1 LKVND
6 KEYVYLFKKEAVIRL
21 RILVVDDD
29 PFIQKLIGIHLK
41 KEGFHVVFASDGIEA
56 LNMISEEELDLAI
69 VDIMMPK
76 MDGISLTKRLA
87 TKEIPVLML
96 TAKTTIEDKEKGFLA
111 GADDYMVKPFEPKE
125 LLFRIRAIL
134 RRYQKLERSHTK
146 LGNMLIDRLTF
157 EVKVGEQ
164 VLLLPLKEFELLS
177 ILSSRPDVV
186 FTRDQL
192 MEQVWGYDYE
202 GDDFTL
208 TTHIKR
214 LRSRLEEV
222 HADVKIQT
230 VRGIGYKIEETQ

>member
-1 LKVND
+1 M
-6 KEYVYLFKKEAVIRL
+6 

-29 PFIQKLIGIHLK
+29 PFIRKLIGIHLK
-41 KEGFHVVFASDGIEA
+41 KDGYEAVFASNGSEA
-56 LNMISEEELDLAI
+56 LELVNEDTLDLAI
-69 VDIMMPK
+69 VDVMMPQ
-76 MDGISLTKRLA
+76 MDGISLTKRFA
-87 TKEIPVLML
+87 TLGIPVLML
-96 TAKTTIEDKEKGFLA
+96 TAKATLEDKEKGFLA

-125 LLFRIRAIL
+125 LLFRVHAIL
-134 RRYQKLERSHTK
+134 RRFQKLERSHTM
-146 LGNMLIDRLTF
+146 LGNMLIDRLTY

-177 ILSSRPDVV
+177 ILCSRPDIA

-192 MEQVWGYDYE
+192 MEQVWGYDYD

-222 HADVKIQT
+222 QAHVKIQT
-230 VRGIGYKIEETQ
+230 IRGIGYKIEEIQ